1 MLAQQGAKTRNT
13 RLWLIMNLLT
23 HKVSIRLQFFE
34 REKAETDAKCDSL
47 TSEASFVF
55 QWDIIVR
62 RASLVSKYN
71 LPDYGSEPWSS
82 LHDFDEIFDRKF
94 GKPAVSEKCACLTE
108 LNVFVRHI
116 LT

>member
-1 MLAQQGAKTRNT
+1 MIGKKSQLN
-13 RLWLIMNLLT
+13 RLI
-23 HKVSIRLQFFE
+23 SDFR
-34 REKAETDAKCDSL
+34 
-47 TSEASFVF
+47 FVF

-94 GKPAVSEKCACLTE
+94 GKPAVSEMCACQVNRPDSAL
-108 LNVFVRHI
+108 H
-116 LT
+116 